1 MSNKLKILTVVGTRP
16 EIIRLSRIIS
26 ELDST
31 FDHHLAHTGQNYDF
45 ELNEI
50 FFNDLK
56 IRKPNYF
63 LSASA
68 KTPSETIGNVII
80 KTDRLI
86 RKVKPD
92 AIFIL
97 GDTNSC
103 LSVIAAKKNKVPIF
117 HYEAGNRSFDQR
129 IPEEINRKIVDHIA
143 DIHLTY
149 SKISREYLLKEGVPA
164 ETIINIGSPMK
175 EVINFYMPKI
185 KKATILRR
193 MNLKKN
199 KFFLVSFHREENV
212 DTKARL
218 VLFSGVLNELAE
230 KFNMPIILSTHPR
243 TSKKLIEFN
252 IKFHKMV
259 ELIKPLSF
267 TDYISMQIAAKVVL
281 SDSGTI
287 SEESSILNFDAIN
300 LRDTHERP
308 EAMEQSTVIMTG
320 LNKERVMEA
329 INFYSKNKLNRDS
342 TTPIVHDYDVDCI
355 SKKISKIILSHVDYV
370 NNFIWKKS

>member
-1 MSNKLKILTVVGTRP
+1 MSKLKILTVIGTRP
-16 EIIRLSRIIS
+16 EIIRLSCIIN
-26 ELDST
+26 ELDNT
-31 FDHHLAHTGQNYDF
+31 FDHHIAHTGQNYDY

-56 IRKPNYF
+56 IRKPNYY
-63 LSASA
+63 LNASA

-86 RKVKPD
+86 RKIKPD
-92 AIFIL
+92 AIFVL
-97 GDTNSC
+97 GDTNSS

-149 SKISREYLLKEGVPA
+149 SKISREYLLNEGIPP

-175 EVINFYMPKI
+175 EVIDFYMPKI
-185 KKATILRR
+185 NKSTILKR
-193 MNLKKN
+193 MNLKKKN
-199 KFFLVSFHREENV
+199 FFLVSFHREENV
-212 DTKARL
+212 DTKSRL
-218 VLFSGVLNELAE
+218 TLFSSVLNELAE
-230 KFNMPIILSTHPR
+230 KYNIPIILSTHPR
-243 TSKKLIEFN
+243 TSKRLKEFN
-252 IKFHKMV
+252 IKFHKMIN
-259 ELIKPLSF
+259 LIKPLSF
-267 TDYISMQIAAKVVL
+267 TDYIFMQISAKVVL

-287 SEESSILNFDAIN
+287 SEEASILKFDAIN

-308 EAMEQSTVIMTG
+308 EAMEQSAVIMTG
-320 LNKERVMEA
+320 LNKNRTMEA
-329 INFYSKNKLNRDS
+329 VDFYNRNQS
-342 TTPIVHDYDVDCI
+342 NRLYTSPIVNDYNIDCV
-355 SKKISKIILSHVDYV
+355 SKKISKIILSYTDYV

>member
-1 MSNKLKILTVVGTRP
+1 MSKLKILTIVGTRP
-16 EIIRLSRIIS
+16 EIIRLSRIIN
-26 ELDST
+26 EFDST
-31 FDHHLAHTGQNYDF
+31 FDHHLAHTGQNYDY

-68 KTPSETIGNVII
+68 KSPSETIGNVII

-86 RKVKPD
+86 RKIRPD

-97 GDTNSC
+97 GDTNSS
-103 LSVIAAKKNKVPIF
+103 LVVIAAKKNKVPIF

-149 SKISREYLLKEGVPA
+149 SKISREYLLNEGIPP
-164 ETIINIGSPMK
+164 ETVINIGSPMK
-175 EVINFYMPKI
+175 EVIDFYMPKI
-185 KKATILRR
+185 NKSTILKK
-193 MNLKKN
+193 MKLKRDN
-199 KFFLVSFHREENV
+199 FFLVSFHREENV
-212 DTKARL
+212 DTESRL
-218 VLFSGVLNELAE
+218 LLFSATLNELAK
-230 KFNMPIILSTHPR
+230 KFNLPIILSTHPR
-243 TSKKLIEFN
+243 TNKRLKEFN
-252 IKFHKMV
+252 IKFNKLI

-267 TDYISMQIAAKVVL
+267 TDYIFMQMSAKVVL

-287 SEESSILNFDAIN
+287 SEEASILKFDAIN

-320 LNKERVMEA
+320 LNKDRVLQA
-329 INFYSKNKLNRDS
+329 VDFYGRNKLNS
-342 TTPIVHDYDVDCI
+342 NFIAPIVNDYDIDSV
-355 SKKISKIILSHVDYV
+355 SKKVSKIILSHVDYV
-370 NNFIWKKS
+370 NNFVWKKS

>member
-1 MSNKLKILTVVGTRP
+1 MSKLKILTVIGTRP
-16 EIIRLSRIIS
+16 EIIRLSCIIN
-26 ELDST
+26 ELDNT
-31 FDHHLAHTGQNYDF
+31 FDHHIAHTGQNYDY

-56 IRKPNYF
+56 IRKPNYY
-63 LSASA
+63 LNASA

-86 RKVKPD
+86 RKIKPD
-92 AIFIL
+92 AIFVL
-97 GDTNSC
+97 GDTNSS

-149 SKISREYLLKEGVPA
+149 SKISREYLLNEGIPP

-175 EVINFYMPKI
+175 EVIDFYMPKI
-185 KKATILRR
+185 NKSTILKR
-193 MNLKKN
+193 MNLKKKN
-199 KFFLVSFHREENV
+199 FFLVSFHREENV
-212 DTKARL
+212 DTKSRL
-218 VLFSGVLNELAE
+218 TLFSSVLNELAE
-230 KFNMPIILSTHPR
+230 KYNIPIILSTHPR
-243 TSKKLIEFN
+243 TSKRLKEFN
-252 IKFHKMV
+252 IKFHKMINP
-259 ELIKPLSF
+259 IKPLSF
-267 TDYISMQIAAKVVL
+267 TDYIFMQISAKVVL

-287 SEESSILNFDAIN
+287 SEEASILKFDAIN

-308 EAMEQSTVIMTG
+308 EAMEQSAVIMTG
-320 LNKERVMEA
+320 LNKNRTMEA
-329 INFYSKNKLNRDS
+329 VDFYNRNQS
-342 TTPIVHDYDVDCI
+342 NRLYTSPIVNDYNIDCV
-355 SKKISKIILSHVDYV
+355 SKKISKIILSYTDYV